1 MADGSQRTTDL
12 VLYATGRKPK
22 TAGLGL
28 ENAGVALGDN
38 GEVLVDEYYQ
48 TSAENIYAIGDVT
61 DRVQLTRLRS
71 KKACVSPITYL
82 PITRK
87 NV

>member
-1 MADGSQRTTDL
+1 MADGSQHTDL

-48 TSAENIYAIGDVT
+48 TSVENIYAMVM
-61 DRVQLTRLRS
+61 
-71 KKACVSPITYL
+71 
-82 PITRK
+82 
-87 NV
+87 

>member
-38 GEVLVDEYYQ
+38 GEAL
-48 TSAENIYAIGDVT
+48 G
-61 DRVQLTRLRS
+61 
-71 KKACVSPITYL
+71 
-82 PITRK
+82 
-87 NV
+87 